1 MNENLPFIGCAGIS
15 TLVIPCASNRLFTFE
30 QLLGGLAA
38 AASAPPCTSV
48 GAVEDIATFC
58 AMAVVAVCN
67 STDNST
73 ANRSDCL
80 LAISRCG
87 RWPMLANILPILY
100 VVVVFLCVP
109 SSGGCNK
116 RPLCPRRLAA
126 CRIGKI
132 VALLSLHRRTRNTCV
147 RTQSKFA

>member
-58 AMAVVAVCN
+58 AMAIVAVCK
-67 STDNST
+67 STVNST

-80 LAISRCG
+80 FAISRCG
-87 RWPMLANILPILY
+87 RWPMLANILPILC
-100 VVVVFLCVP
+100 VVVFACV

-116 RPLCPRRLAA
+116 CL
-126 CRIGKI
+126 
-132 VALLSLHRRTRNTCV
+132 CV
-147 RTQSKFA
+147 RVGWMLAGLEK